1 MEIHKR
7 FFPEILLD
15 NEANYLAMLQGII
28 ESVDEYASMEIIK
41 VPEAYKFR
49 IVPSLPRYN
58 NMLLEEI
65 LKLNNLFHIRLDLGK
80 SIKTSSTITFQIE
93 LN

>member
-7 FFPEILLD
+7 FFPEIILD

>member
-80 SIKTSSTITFQIE
+80 SIKTSSTITFQLE